1 MTQKKNDHHATRK
14 SRRTGLDRRWIPS
27 TGHQP
32 ERRRGVDRRKTRKR
46 SFTDPFLPEAS
57 RQETAALPDVAADPP
72 NAGTAP
78 PAGNPPL
85 GIWPPQHPDSVS
97 GDRTDKDGTC
107 RNDSKSKAKRQNRS
121 ILDFSLKRLN

>member
-1 MTQKKNDHHATRK
+1 MTQKKNDHLNTRM

-27 TGHQP
+27 VGHQP

-57 RQETAALPDVAADPP
+57 RQETAVLPDVAADPS
-72 NAGTAP
+72 NTGTALP
-78 PAGNPPL
+78 DGHSPL
-85 GIWPPQHPDSVS
+85 KIWPPQHSDPAS
-97 GDRTDKDGTC
+97 GDKTDQDGKCRKDP
-107 RNDSKSKAKRQNRS
+107 KSKAKRQNRS